1 MDLHTQE
8 AILKAVEQHGKEN
21 IIVLLGSPSPES
33 AAIAAE
39 TVVTGDPTYAGPLAG
54 AQLGLTVFH
63 MLEDQVRA
71 ALDPQVYEEQVG
83 IMDTVLDKAGIVA
96 ALEQVRA
103 ANA

>member
-21 IIVLLGSPSPES
+21 IIVLLGSPGPES

-83 IMDTVLDKAGIVA
+83 IMDTVLDRAGIVA

-103 ANA
+103 ADT

>member
-1 MDLHTQE
+1 MDPHPQE
-8 AILKAVEQHGKEN
+8 AILKAVERHGKEN
-21 IIVLLGSPSPES
+21 IIVLLGSPGPES

-39 TVVTGDPTYAGPLAG
+39 TVATGDPTYAGPLAG

-71 ALDPQVYEEQVG
+71 ALDPQVHEEQVG

-103 ANA
+103 ANT

>member
-71 ALDPQVYEEQVG
+71 AIDPQVYEERVG

>member
-71 ALDPQVYEEQVG
+71 VIDPQVYEEQVG
-83 IMDTVLDKAGIVA
+83 IMDTVLDKAGIIA

-103 ANA
+103 ANT

>member
-1 MDLHTQE
+1 M
-8 AILKAVEQHGKEN
+8 
-21 IIVLLGSPSPES
+21 
-33 AAIAAE
+33 
-39 TVVTGDPTYAGPLAG
+39 PLAG

-103 ANA
+103 ADT

>member
-83 IMDTVLDKAGIVA
+83 IMDTVLDKAGIIA

>member
-83 IMDTVLDKAGIVA
+83 IMDTVLDKAGIIA

-103 ANA
+103 ANT

>member
-39 TVVTGDPTYAGPLAG
+39 TVVTGDPTYADPLAG

-83 IMDTVLDKAGIVA
+83 IMDTVLDKAGIIA

-103 ANA
+103 ANT